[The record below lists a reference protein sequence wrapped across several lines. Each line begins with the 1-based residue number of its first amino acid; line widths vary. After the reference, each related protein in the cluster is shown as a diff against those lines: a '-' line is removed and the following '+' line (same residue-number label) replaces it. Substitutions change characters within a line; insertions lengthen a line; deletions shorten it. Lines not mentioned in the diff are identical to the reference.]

1 MGMVVIVFD
10 QLLGAV
16 RFVLL
21 VLAGMFAVFCIIDWL
36 VRTRRVN
43 LFGPLARFSRSRID
57 PIIEPIERKVV
68 RAGGKPASAPLWAL
82 AAVVIG
88 GILLISMLDFMRA
101 EVLGLAF
108 AVQQGPRGIL
118 ILLVAWTFDFLRIAL
133 LVRVVSS
140 WLPISPYSKWIRWS
154 YAISEPILKPLR
166 QIIPAI
172 GAIDI
177 TPIIA
182 YFIIGFLQSAVLRML
197 QNGGMGIT

>member
-1 MGMVVIVFD
+1 MPEAVGLFN

-16 RFVLL
+16 RFALV
-21 VLAGMFAVFCIIDWL
+21 VLAGVFAIFCIIDWM

-43 LFGPLARFSRSRID
+43 LFGSLARFSRSKID

-68 RAGGKPASAPLWAL
+68 KAGGNPASAPLWAL

-88 GILLISMLDFMRA
+88 GILLISVLDFIGAELMGLEFAMRNGPG
-101 EVLGLAF
+101 GLF
-108 AVQQGPRGIL
+108 R
-118 ILLVAWTFDFLRIAL
+118 LLVAWTFDFLRIAL

-154 YAISEPILKPLR
+154 YAVTDPFLRPLR
-166 QIIPAI
+166 QLIPAL
-172 GAIDI
+172 GPIDI

-182 YFIIGFLQSAVLRML
+182 YFLIGLIQSVVLRML
-197 QNGGMGIT
+197 